1 VTPYIAIDIETTG
14 LDPATCQV
22 IEFAAVAETDW
33 RTPVADLPSLR
44 LLVDHGEIRG
54 QPAALAMNAR
64 LIAELCRP
72 APARNSLTRGW
83 PAATERVDGTWLG
96 LAFRR
101 FVERTFGPGTR
112 RVTVAG
118 KNVATFD
125 LRFLERLPGWPKD
138 RVRHRVIDP
147 GVLWW
152 RPGDDAAVPDTAACM
167 ARAGVTNDR
176 PHEALADCHAVI
188 EMVRARFAPAAVL
201 ADIEGRAD
209 R

>member
-33 RTPVADLPSLR
+33 RTPVADLPHFHR
-44 LLVDHGEIRG
+44 LVEHPVYTGS
-54 QPAALAMNAR
+54 AFALALNAR
-64 LIAELCRP
+64 ILADLAKRPERRAVAGVDPNELT
-72 APARNSLTRGW
+72 L
-83 PAATERVDGTWLG
+83 L
-96 LAFRR
+96 FRQWVNR
-101 FVERTFGPGTR
+101 LFPGEKH
-112 RVTVAG
+112 VTVAG